1 MNGVNVQFRWH
12 HMQAS
17 EALIRFVMDHL
28 KRSEKLLE
36 GATDVV
42 VRMYGAKKSGYAEKF
57 HIAVFLKRRSILV
70 QKFMARRAGDYYDVS
85 RFAIKTFF
93 NKLNEEKSRE
103 RAKARRKHSDSRKLK
118 RE

>member
-36 GATDVV
+36 GATDLVI
-42 VRMYGAKKSGYAEKF
+42 RMYGARKSGYAQKF
-57 HIAVFLKRRSILV
+57 HIANKKKKKSILV
-70 QKFMARRAGDYYDVS
+70 HKFTGRRADDYYEVS
-85 RFAIKTFF
+85 RVAIRTFF
-93 NKLNEEKSRE
+93 NKLNEVKSRE
-103 RAKARRKHSDSRKLK
+103 RAMARHEHVKSSKVSR
-118 RE
+118 